1 MKRRVRKMARVKIVT
16 DSTADIPPEIA
27 RDLDIEVVPL
37 YVHFGDDVYRD
48 GVDLTPQEFFE
59 MLAKSP
65 HHPRTSQPS
74 PGEFL
79 EVYKA
84 AKDYDGVLSIHLSS
98 KLSGTYSSAVSA
110 RDMIPEL
117 DIRVVDSKG
126 ASMVFGLV
134 VIEAAKAAKRGEPL
148 DEILALVE
156 KTIAKGEIFFA
167 VDTLD
172 YLHRNGRIGKAQ
184 HLLGSLLNFKPI
196 LTLEGGYVTSFD
208 KVRGKN
214 KVIPRL
220 IELLIERIGAGRQ
233 IKTAVVH
240 SVAAES
246 AAHLADEVRKNF
258 QVKEM
263 YITSLGAVIGTH
275 VGPGTL
281 AVTAYPVDD

>member
-1 MKRRVRKMARVKIVT
+1 MARVKIVT
-16 DSTADIPPEIA
+16 DSTADIPPEVA
-27 RDLDIEVVPL
+27 RELDIAVVPL
-37 YVHFGDDVYRD
+37 YVHFGEDVYKD

-59 MLAKSP
+59 MLTKSRHNP
-65 HHPRTSQPS
+65 TTSQPS
-74 PGEFL
+74 PGDFL

-84 AKDYDGVLSIHLSS
+84 AKDYDGVLSIHISS
-98 KLSGTYSSAVSA
+98 KLSGTYNSAVSA
-110 RDMIPEL
+110 RDMLPEM

-126 ASMVFGLV
+126 ASMVFGLIA
-134 VIEAAKAAKRGEPL
+134 IEAAKAAKRGESL
-148 DEILALVE
+148 DEICALVE
-156 KTIAKGEIFFA
+156 KTIAKAKVFFA

-196 LTLEGGYVTSFD
+196 LTLEDGYVTSFD

-220 IELLIERIGAGRQ
+220 VELLRERIGAGGK

-240 SVAAES
+240 SVAAE
-246 AAHLADEVRKNF
+246 AAAELAGEVKKNF
-258 QVKEM
+258 QVEEM

-275 VGPGTL
+275 TGPGTL
-281 AVTAYPVDD
+281 AVTAYPVDH